1 MGVFILVI
9 IAIAF
14 LALAVYGFIDE
25 AQRKKRLADIQAE
38 YEEKIRQIHNPTPA
52 PVIDYSTAPVKVF
65 DYGIDMSKVNIM
77 SAEKNMMQ
85 SVSQQ
90 QRASSDPAYAYQLE
104 IESAWKRGDYDF
116 VRAQLQKIA
125 HTMVGSSVSPEEKKR
140 FTDLM
145 KSFAKD
151 DPLYND
157 VMSRLTPLLNEHP
170 GMLQSQIY
178 KGQPD
183 HIKEQIRYVLY
194 FANELGHIRR
204 VKKGNSYELYPPD
217 DSGNVDLAVD
227 MGVSMTLSFG
237 GDEETATLGRQA
249 TVLKNLKD
257 WDGAIVC
264 LQKMQVRMWQSPIQ
278 YPVDTWCRLALIL
291 QQAGRFD
298 ESEREFEKLLAELP
312 ALARKQSFMDD
323 PSRSFGKNTS
333 KKSIYNQIIK
343 THSKLINDN
352 WALSRKREQT
362 KIARQ
367 EKAASKTKDT

>member
-237 GDEETATLGRQA
+237 GD
-249 TVLKNLKD
+249 
-257 WDGAIVC
+257 
-264 LQKMQVRMWQSPIQ
+264 
-278 YPVDTWCRLALIL
+278 
-291 QQAGRFD
+291 
-298 ESEREFEKLLAELP
+298 
-312 ALARKQSFMDD
+312 
-323 PSRSFGKNTS
+323 
-333 KKSIYNQIIK
+333 
-343 THSKLINDN
+343 
-352 WALSRKREQT
+352 
-362 KIARQ
+362 
-367 EKAASKTKDT
+367 